1 MKTNTATKLQ
11 QQPYTLI
18 TYPFGDS
25 GKHTDVCETQ
35 VYTID
40 EVIQVLQATD
50 TDWWE
55 AYEESDGDAGYRD
68 EGDMWSQARET
79 AHYFGIERGLRNL
92 KCMDARNFFHIKELP
107 MVRYMNED
115 GGIVVSYEPDELT
128 DYMLDQ
134 ADLIWNMTQSAFP
147 NVEMEMER
155 VDGGY
160 EITFLNNDT
169 SIIGNGEWF
178 LTSMWCVQPN
188 VECYIQG
195 NEVIINGDTI
205 QLVSP
210 LL

>member
-11 QQPYTLI
+11 TKPYTLI

-25 GKHTDVCETQ
+25 GKHTDVLEYQ
-35 VYTID
+35 VHTID
-40 EVIQVLQATD
+40 EVIEILQTID
-50 TDWWE
+50 TGWWD
-55 AYEESDGDAGYRD
+55 AYEESDGDAGYKD

-92 KCMDARNFFHIKELP
+92 KCMDVRNFFHIKELP
-107 MVRYMNED
+107 MVRYMNEE
-115 GGIVVSYEPDELT
+115 GGIVVSYDHDELA
-128 DYMLDQ
+128 DYMCDQ
-134 ADLIWNMTQSAFP
+134 ADLIWNFTQTAFP

-160 EITFLNNDT
+160 DITIINNDIT
-169 SIIGNGEWF
+169 GHRMEWF
-178 LTSMWCVQPN
+178 LTTTWVVQPN

-205 QLVSP
+205 QLVSRF
-210 LL
+210 L

>member
-1 MKTNTATKLQ
+1 MKANTATKIQ

-35 VYTID
+35 VHTID

-55 AYEESDGDAGYRD
+55 AYLDSDGDAGNRN

-79 AHYFGIERGLRNL
+79 AHFFGIERGLRNL

-107 MVRYMNED
+107 MVRYMNEE
-115 GGIVVSYEPDELT
+115 GGVVVSYDEDELT
-128 DYMLDQ
+128 DYMLDR
-134 ADLIWNMTQSAFP
+134 ADLIWNYTQTAFP

-160 EITFLNNDT
+160 EITFLNSDT
-169 SIIGNGEWF
+169 SIIGKGEWF
-178 LTSMWCVQPN
+178 LTSMWVVQPN
-188 VECYIQG
+188 VECYIQD